1 MPNYW
6 MVRAGRHGSL
16 FNKFKSDNII
26 AIHYPEI
33 GNVSDKT
40 EEEIR
45 AEVVRGYPNGSNQQ
59 RGSVIGTHRT
69 FCLRM
74 NLGDGVVTRVPDVR
88 EYLLGK
94 VAGKCQYQDKVSGY
108 RHYRAVKWEKKM
120 VSRDSLPGAVQNSLG
135 GWNTIFQI
143 QDEHWK
149 EIYAQLSSGT
159 KKQQSQTDADEAD
172 ALVAKDLE
180 GKINQRVEDKIDALS
195 WEQMEHL
202 VAALLRAMGYRTQ
215 MTPKGGDGGV
225 DIYASPDGLMF
236 KEPRIRAEVKH
247 RKGKMDVKDIQK
259 LLSAKRGAR
268 GLYVSTGGFKSG
280 ALDVARREEITTLN
294 LEQLTEQVIE
304 HYDNFDAEGRKLL
317 PMQKLYL
324 PVSD

>member
-45 AEVVRGYPNGSNQQ
+45 AEVVRGYPNDSNQQ

-74 NLGDGVVTRVPDVR
+74 KLGDGVVTRVPDAR
-88 EYLLGK
+88 EYLLGA
-94 VAGKCQYQDKVSGY
+94 VAGKCQYQDKIAGY
-108 RHYRAVKWEKKM
+108 RHYRSVKWNKKT
-120 VSRDSLPGAVQNSLG
+120 VSRDSLSGAVKNSLG
-135 GWNTIFQI
+135 GLNTIFQI
-143 QDEHWK
+143 QDDHWK
-149 EIYAQLSSGT
+149 EIFAQLSPGT
-159 KKQQSQTDADEAD
+159 KSQPQTDADETD
-172 ALVAKDLE
+172 ALVAMDLK
-180 GKINQRVEDKIDALS
+180 GKIKQRVEDKIDALG

-215 MTPKGGDGGV
+215 MTPKGGDGGF

>member
-74 NLGDGVVTRVPDVR
+74 KLGDGVVTRVPDVR

-94 VAGKCQYQDKVSGY
+94 VTGKCQYQDKVAGY
-108 RHYRAVKWEKKM
+108 RHYRTVKWEKKM
-120 VSRDSLPGAVQNSLG
+120 VSRDSLSGAVKNSLG
-135 GWNTIFQI
+135 GLNTIFQI

-149 EIYAQLSSGT
+149 EMFVQLSPST
-159 KKQQSQTDADEAD
+159 KKQQPQTAADEAD
-172 ALVAKDLE
+172 ASVAMDLE
-180 GKINQRVEDKIDALS
+180 GKIKQRVEDKIAALD
-195 WEQMEHL
+195 WEQMERL

-215 MTPKGGDGGV
+215 MTPKGGDGGF

-247 RKGKMDVKDIQK
+247 QNKKMDVRDIHK
-259 LLSAKRGAR
+259 FKKAKGKAC
-268 GLYVSTGGFKSG
+268 GLYVSTGGFKEA
-280 ALDVARREEITTLN
+280 ALAVARDAEITTLN

-317 PMQKLYL
+317 PMKKFYL